1 MKKLQSPEAISQAE
15 VRSDNITTKSKLEAY
30 WERIH
35 WEFPQSDFL
44 FEKHPLTKA
53 PFWKEILRAVGKE
66 VQDSDHLP
74 DRMEDVEAGRVV
86 EDPQSNSDN
95 HCSGNSSEVGDS
107 RELASASDTAQ
118 VRL

>member
-1 MKKLQSPEAISQAE
+1 MSIKSPADIAKAE
-15 VRSDNITTKSKLEAY
+15 SKPDCITTKSKLESY

-44 FEKHPLTKA
+44 FEKHPLTMA

-95 HCSGNSSEVGDS
+95 HCPGNSSEVGDS
-107 RELASASDTAQ
+107 RDLASASNTAQ
-118 VRL
+118 VHL